1 MRNIIFFHKW
11 LNKPFSEVNKVTEHF
26 LKEESWQGPPHINIY
41 LDWNNKSVSQRK
53 SFPKTT

>member
-26 LKEESWQGPPHINIY
+26 LKEESWQGPPHIN
-41 LDWNNKSVSQRK
+41 SQ
-53 SFPKTT
+53 